1 MPSINTIS
9 AFISGQSKIA
19 SKGANL
25 SEETIGKL
33 LSLGIDIE
41 SVSSE
46 AEAKRI
52 IEEEEQKSKPTKTT
66 DEEEKSSQSEAET
79 LYNDIKNLA
88 RKLGIDV
95 SKSENI
101 EDILDKISSKLE
113 SLQDNSYNSN
123 LNVFQSE
130 LDMLKRQFKNLY
142 AGESS
147 ILSAMD
153 LLSQNNRAVL
163 GI

>member
-1 MPSINTIS
+1 MPLINNIS
-9 AFISGQSKIA
+9 TFISGQSKIA
-19 SKGANL
+19 SKGAIL

-33 LSLGIDIE
+33 LELGIDIDSITSE
-41 SVSSE
+41 SQ
-46 AEAKRI
+46 AKKI
-52 IEEEEQKSKPTKTT
+52 IDEEQKKKTSKTN
-66 DEEEKSSQSEAET
+66 DEENQTSQTESEN

-88 RKLGIDV
+88 RKLGINI

-101 EDILDKISSKLE
+101 EDILDKISAKLE

-130 LDMLKRQFKNLY
+130 LDILKRQFKNLY